1 MADTRPLPPL
11 LELVRVRLIEYLREP
26 EVIFWVFG
34 FPVLMTVALGIA
46 FREQPGAPVP
56 VGVVSSPGDD
66 ALSAALAADGR
77 LTPRPVAADELD
89 RLLRDGTVHVV
100 VEPGEPPTYH
110 LDPARPESAIARLIV
125 DEVLQRAAGRAD
137 VWTPHEREVET
148 VGSRYI
154 DWLVPGLI
162 GMNIMGTGMWGIGFG
177 VVVARNQKLLKRL
190 MATPMRRRDYLGAQ
204 MLARL
209 VFLAAEVS
217 LVLGFAWLVFGVPVV
232 GSFLYVG
239 ALAVLGALAFAGLG
253 LLVASRAKSIEA
265 VSGLMNLT
273 MVPMWLLSGVFFASD
288 NFPAIA
294 QPFIQALPLTALN
307 DALRAVM
314 LDGTGAAGLASEAAI
329 LVAWAAATFTGAL
342 RLFRWQ

>member
-1 MADTRPLPPL
+1 MADRRPLRPI
-11 LELVRVRLIEYLREP
+11 LELTRVRLIEYFREP
-26 EVIFWVFG
+26 EVIFWVFA

-46 FREQPGAPVP
+46 FREQPGAVVP
-56 VGVVSSPGDD
+56 VGVIASPGSERL
-66 ALSAALAADGR
+66 AAALEGNHHLAVR
-77 LTPRPVAADELD
+77 EVASGDVD
-89 RLLRDGTVHVV
+89 RLLRDGTVHVI
-100 VEPGEPPTYH
+100 VEPGDPPTYH
-110 LDPARPESAIARLIV
+110 FDPARPESAIARLTV
-125 DEVLQRAAGRAD
+125 DGVLQGAAGRIDA
-137 VWTPHEREVET
+137 WQAREREVQT

-217 LVLGFAWLVFGVPVV
+217 LVLGFAWLMFGVPVV
-232 GSFLYVG
+232 GSLVYLGV
-239 ALAVLGALAFAGLG
+239 LAVLGAIAFAGLG
-253 LLVASRAKSIEA
+253 LLVASRAKTIEA

-288 NFPAIA
+288 NFPAAA

-307 DALRAVM
+307 DALRGVM
-314 LDGTGAAGLASEAAI
+314 LDGSGVRELAGEASI
-329 LVAWAAATFTGAL
+329 LGVWAMGTFTAAL
-342 RLFRWQ
+342 RVFRWQ

>member
-1 MADTRPLPPL
+1 MPDSRPLPPL
-11 LELVRVRLIEYLREP
+11 LELARVRLIEYLREP
-26 EVIFWVFG
+26 EVIFWVFA
-34 FPVLMTVALGIA
+34 FPVLMTVALGVA
-46 FREQPGAPVP
+46 FREQPGAAVP
-56 VGVVSSPGDD
+56 VGIVSSAGGDT
-66 ALSAALAADGR
+66 LAASLAADDR
-77 LTPRPVAADELD
+77 VTTQMVAPAEID
-89 RLLRDGTVHVV
+89 RLLRNGTVHVV

-110 LDPARPESAIARLIV
+110 LDPVRPESAVARLTV
-125 DEVLQRAAGRAD
+125 DAVLQHAAGRQD
-137 VWTPHEREVET
+137 VWTPRERTVQT

-209 VFLAAEVS
+209 VFLFAEVS
-217 LVLGFAWLVFGVPVV
+217 LVLGFAWLAFGVPVV
-232 GSFLYVG
+232 GSFLYLG
-239 ALAVLGALAFAGLG
+239 ALSVLGALAFAGLG
-253 LLVASRAKSIEA
+253 LLVASRAKTIEA

-294 QPFIQALPLTALN
+294 QPFIQVLPLTALN
-307 DALRAVM
+307 DALRGVM
-314 LDGTGAAGLASEAAI
+314 LDGSGAAALASEAGI
-329 LVAWAAATFTGAL
+329 LAVWAVATFTAAL